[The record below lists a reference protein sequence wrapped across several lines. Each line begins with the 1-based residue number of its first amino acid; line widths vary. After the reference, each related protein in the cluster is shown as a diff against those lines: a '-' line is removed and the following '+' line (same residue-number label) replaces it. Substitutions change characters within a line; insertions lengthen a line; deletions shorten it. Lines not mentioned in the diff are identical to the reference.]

1 MYYALIFFVF
11 ISLSIQRS
19 LWSLGQPGL
28 IILLS
33 TYTSS
38 ISSISSISSRCA
50 YMPTLYIFNTSL
62 SILASF
68 YTSTCLIPSA
78 FK

>member
-11 ISLSIQRS
+11 ISLSIHRS

-33 TYTSS
+33 TYT
-38 ISSISSISSRCA
+38 SSISSISSRCA